1 MTYINRNLWY
11 YLCSITN
18 SNIDNT
24 INYVWYTPLYYHFN
38 GLLIVN
44 VIIVNSHSINM
55 LYIYVTTLRIL

>member
-44 VIIVNSHSINM
+44 VIYS
-55 LYIYVTTLRIL
+55 